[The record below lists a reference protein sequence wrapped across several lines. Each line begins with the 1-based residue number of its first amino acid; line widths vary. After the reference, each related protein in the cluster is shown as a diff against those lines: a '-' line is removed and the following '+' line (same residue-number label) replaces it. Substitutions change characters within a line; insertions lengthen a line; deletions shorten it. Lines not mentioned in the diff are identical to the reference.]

1 MLGGLEDGGD
11 IPPSIRLLLLIGG
24 WAPLTGDVGSCWL
37 GSSATSSN
45 LRLSRPLLP
54 KKPSKDCCVCG
65 VLLPPGDAINDDE
78 QKMRLQCWR
87 SARLKFRSCS
97 FAPKAKEF
105 LEFNLN
111 SRASKFHTNPR
122 LCECLAQSE
131 HVVWCAFTVLPIAA
145 LAPYQ
150 APCRAHPSPP
160 PSLVMLLGTGVRYKF
175 CSGSKRLRR
184 RWCRCSC

>member
-1 MLGGLEDGGD
+1 M
-11 IPPSIRLLLLIGG
+11 PPSIRLLLLIASC
-24 WAPLTGDVGSCWL
+24 APLTGDVGSCWL

-78 QKMRLQCWR
+78 QKMRLQFWR
-87 SARLKFRSCS
+87 SARLKFRWCS

-111 SRASKFHTNPR
+111 FLR
-122 LCECLAQSE
+122 LCPSNSGTTLE
-131 HVVWCAFTVLPIAA
+131 HSGVVGGGTTYVVHSLSCHHSFGCDLPT
-145 LAPYQ
+145 
-150 APCRAHPSPP
+150 R
-160 PSLVMLLGTGVRYKF
+160 LVMLWLNVGLLSWGNGVRYKF